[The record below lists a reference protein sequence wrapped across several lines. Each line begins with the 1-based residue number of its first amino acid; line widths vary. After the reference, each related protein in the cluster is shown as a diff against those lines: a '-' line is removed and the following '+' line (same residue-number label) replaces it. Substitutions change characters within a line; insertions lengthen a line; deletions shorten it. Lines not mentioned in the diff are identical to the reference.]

1 MSFEYLQ
8 WRLCHLTGQAVQ
20 CQCLL
25 ALGAQK
31 HSLMLTGSLLCVSP
45 LALVPSLGTAENSL
59 ALSVYLSFRYLHTL
73 VRHHILPKLFS
84 LGSATWHSH
93 ICSPSGKLNPYVF
106 TGLWERG
113 GLSIEFAM
121 DGVVLTVIHDSWLV
135 EKWVGLE
142 KVLWKCSKM
151 HISNLNNFCACKWGI
166 IDCPGSSWI
175 EDNNSVC

>member
-1 MSFEYLQ
+1 METLPPHWASCAVPVLACPWGTKAFPDVDRKPPVCQ
-8 WRLCHLTGQAVQ
+8 PVGSGPVTGHCWKQP
-20 CQCLL
+20 
-25 ALGAQK
+25 G
-31 HSLMLTGSLLCVSP
+31 
-45 LALVPSLGTAENSL
+45 
-59 ALSVYLSFRYLHTL
+59 SVYLSFRYLHTL

-121 DGVVLTVIHDSWLV
+121 NGVVFTVIHDSWLV

-175 EDNNSVC
+175 EDNNSVW